1 MILRILAA
9 LMLLLCVTAIGEPAT
24 AAGPFPTASPR
35 ASSTEPAAE
44 APGLV
49 GRYLLKIRMLQASF
63 HKKLADRA
71 GGVAATGGTA
81 AFLSLIAV
89 GFVYGVFHAAG
100 PGHGKVVVTSYLLA
114 NVARRG
120 LLLAA
125 AASAAQ
131 AVSAIALVGAVALIL
146 GLGHFSTMAGVRYM
160 EMASYALLVAVG
172 IMLMRR
178 ALRGEGCGHDDH
190 VHDHGHRHDHAHHHG
205 QDDHGHDHHACT
217 HGHHHAPPTTDDR
230 RGFLPMVAAVGL
242 RPCSG
247 AVILLLFCLAQGIF
261 LAGVAG
267 TIAMSIGTAITVSAL
282 AILSVG
288 ARGLALRLAGDGVW
302 FSRIHTGLALLG
314 AAVITL
320 FGLSMLA
327 AELWGGGQPF

>member
-1 MILRILAA
+1 MIVRLLAA
-9 LMLLLCVTAIGEPAT
+9 LFLLLCVWLVREPAV
-24 AAGPFPTASPR
+24 AAGPFPTAS
-35 ASSTEPAAE
+35 SSERSAE
-44 APGLV
+44 APGII
-49 GRYLLKIRMLQASF
+49 GRYLLQVRLLQASF

-71 GGVAATGGTA
+71 GGVATTGGAT

-114 NVARRG
+114 NVAQLRRG

-178 ALRGEGCGHDDH
+178 ALRGEGCGHDH
-190 VHDHGHRHDHAHHHG
+190 HGHDHGH
-205 QDDHGHDHHACT
+205 HDHHASA
-217 HGHHHAPPTTDDR
+217 HDHHHAPPATDDR